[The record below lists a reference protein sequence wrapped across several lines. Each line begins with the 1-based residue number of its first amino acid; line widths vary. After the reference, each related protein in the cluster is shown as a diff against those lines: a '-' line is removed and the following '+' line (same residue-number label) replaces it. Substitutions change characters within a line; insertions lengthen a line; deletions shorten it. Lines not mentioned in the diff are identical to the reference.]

1 MSLISTKI
9 FILNCKFLQTSNCL
23 SVSFY
28 QNRFQNPS
36 DFGRPSNGRIK
47 NEC

>member
-1 MSLISTKI
+1 MSLISAKI
-9 FILNCKFLQTSNCL
+9 FTLNCNFLRTSNCL
-23 SVSFY
+23 SVSFC

>member
-9 FILNCKFLQTSNCL
+9 FKLIYKFSRTSNCL